1 MEIWNGPTPWW
12 IAAGA
17 LVALELATGTFYL
30 LMLALG
36 GAAGALSAHLGL
48 SPALQIVSAALVG
61 GLAVLLWHQRRARQ
75 PQAPSASN
83 PDVNLDVGQQV
94 QVAQWQADGRTTVRY
109 RGADWQARFGGSGS
123 PAPGLHTIRAVEG
136 SCLVLAP

>member
-1 MEIWNGPTPWW
+1 MEFLHGPSLWW
-12 IAAGA
+12 MVAGA
-17 LVALELATGTFYL
+17 LVALELATGSFYL

-36 GAAGALSAHLGL
+36 AAVGALAAHLGL
-48 SPALQIVSAALVG
+48 SLTTQISAAALVG

>member
-1 MEIWNGPTPWW
+1 MELWNGSTLWW
-12 IAAGA
+12 VIAGT

-36 GAAGALSAHLGL
+36 AAAGALAAHLGL
-48 SPALQIVSAALVG
+48 GLAAQISTAALVG
-61 GLAVLLWHQRRARQ
+61 GLAVLFWHRRRASQ
-75 PQAPSASN
+75 PQTPSSSN

-94 QVAQWQADGRTTVRY
+94 QVTHWLADGRTTVRY
-109 RGADWQARFGGSGS
+109 RGAEWQARFDGSGS
-123 PAPGLHTIRAVEG
+123 PTPGLHTIRAVEG